1 MRLGW
6 FPRDQKFYD
15 MFEEVVGIVAKAA
28 NVFAELVEHF
38 DQRERR
44 VVELRELEHTC
55 DEAVGRI
62 LVALGRAFVTPL
74 DREDIHALATSLDDV
89 LDNMEETAHR
99 FSTFQIDR
107 PTPEAVKMALL
118 IHQAVRHLEQ
128 AVRLCRGQLASPD
141 MTQALRE
148 ISRLENEVDAI
159 FRRAEADLFANPTD
173 LPSLV
178 KWKDLYEWLEATMD
192 ACRHVAH
199 VINNIVVKGT

>member
-15 MFEEVVGIVAKAA
+15 MFEEVVGIIAEAA
-28 NVFAELVEHF
+28 NVFVELVEHF

-44 VVELRELEHTC
+44 VVELREFEHTC

-62 LVALGRAFVTPL
+62 LVALGRAFVTPF

-99 FSTFQIDR
+99 LSTFQIDR
-107 PTPEAVKMALL
+107 PTPEAVEMALL
-118 IHQAVRHLEQ
+118 IHQAVRYLEQ
-128 AVRLCRGQLASPD
+128 AVRLCRGRLASPD
-141 MTQALRE
+141 MTHALRE
-148 ISRLENEVDAI
+148 ISRLENEADAI
-159 FRRAEADLFANPTD
+159 FRRAEADLFAHPTD
-173 LPSLV
+173 MPSLV